1 MPTKTSQLKPK
12 ATPESGQPK
21 AKAKANQAQTDQT
34 EARKAKTKAS
44 PTQTSQTKTRQAN
57 TDQAEASSTKTAPT
71 KVRKTKAKASQT
83 KTTQQPA
90 QKAEPS
96 AVVFSV
102 ETTQTCL
109 SNLLAIVEPAV
120 PTNPTHP
127 MLGYLKIEVLPD
139 ACRITAADTSYTITA
154 TVGCETLHPGLGLLP
169 TQLVQ
174 VIKAIPPSERLALVG
189 STLEGA
195 TKIQLSNGSGV
206 ISTTPIHLLADDFRV
221 DDLTNPQFQHS
232 LPAETLKLA
241 LQTVVGS
248 AGPKD
253 KAILHA
259 VRLTFEANTLICQA
273 TDGHQIT
280 IATLEAQELGRR
292 RRQTT
297 EPGPVECC
305 LPLDTVKA
313 LIKLLT
319 QASKESEVQLR
330 LDTGE
335 APKAQFHIQTDQAQV
350 TLTGQCLAD
359 TYPDLQQVI
368 ESFTYGTSALVERNA
383 LLQQAKVIK
392 AMDSKTPV
400 AKLAL
405 GNASIHIS
413 MDGNEVS
420 GSQSVQ
426 ASLDMPDPEFET
438 SLNLDL
444 LINLARSATG
454 DQLLLEFGS
463 SESLIKLAPVAS
475 AIDGLTIVGY
485 MMPVQVH
492 QPDPST

>member
-1 MPTKTSQLKPK
+1 MPTKTRQLKPQSTSASDSAK
-12 ATPESGQPK
+12 TKMK
-21 AKAKANQAQTDQT
+21 AKA
-34 EARKAKTKAS
+34 
-44 PTQTSQTKTRQAN
+44 TQTRQAN
-57 TDQAEASSTKTAPT
+57 TDQAEASQTTAKASSAKTAQT
-71 KVRKTKAKASQT
+71 KANPRKAKASQPNIT
-83 KTTQQPA
+83 HQPA
-90 QKAEPS
+90 QKAEPA
-96 AVVFSV
+96 AVAFSL
-102 ETTQTCL
+102 ETPQPYL

-127 MLGYLKIEVLPD
+127 MLGYLKIEVLQD
-139 ACRITAADTSYTITA
+139 ACRLTAADISYTITA
-154 TVGCETLHPGLGLLP
+154 TVSCETLHPGLGLLP

-189 STLEGA
+189 STLEKA
-195 TKIQLSNGSGV
+195 AKVQLSNGSGV
-206 ISTTPIHLLADDFRV
+206 ISTTPIALSADDFRV
-221 DDLTNPQFQHS
+221 DDLTDPQFQHG

-253 KAILHA
+253 KAILHT
-259 VRLTFEANTLICQA
+259 VRLIFEANTLICQA

-292 RRQTT
+292 RRQTA
-297 EPGPVECC
+297 EPEPVDCC

-313 LIKLLT
+313 LIKLLS

-335 APKAQFHIQTDQAQV
+335 SPKAQFHIKTDQAQA
-350 TLTGQCLAD
+350 TLTCQCLAD
-359 TYPDLQQVI
+359 TYPDLQRVI

-392 AMDSKTPV
+392 AMGTQTPV
-400 AKLAL
+400 ATLTL
-405 GNASIHIS
+405 SNDSIHLS

-420 GSQSVQ
+420 GTQSVR
-426 ASLDMPDPEFET
+426 ASLDMATQKFET

-463 SESLIKLAPVAS
+463 SESLIKLSPIAS

-485 MMPVQVH
+485 MMPVKV
-492 QPDPST
+492 SKSNVSK

>member
-1 MPTKTSQLKPK
+1 MPTKTRQLN
-12 ATPESGQPK
+12 
-21 AKAKANQAQTDQT
+21 AKSTAASDS
-34 EARKAKTKAS
+34 AKTKTKAKS
-44 PTQTSQTKTRQAN
+44 DPTQTRQTKTRQAN
-57 TDQAEASSTKTAPT
+57 TDPTEASQTQAKASSTKTAQT
-71 KVRKTKAKASQT
+71 KASARKAKASPPN
-83 KTTQQPA
+83 TTQQPV
-90 QKAEPS
+90 QKTEPS

-206 ISTTPIHLLADDFRV
+206 ISTTPIDLSAEDFRA

-232 LPAETLKLA
+232 PPAETLKLA

-259 VRLTFEANTLICQA
+259 VRLTFEANTLTCQA

-292 RRQTT
+292 RRQTA

-313 LIKLLT
+313 LIKLLAQT
-319 QASKESEVQLR
+319 SKESEVQLR

-335 APKAQFHIQTDQAQV
+335 APKAQFHIQTDQAQA
-350 TLTGQCLAD
+350 TLTCQCLAD
-359 TYPDLQQVI
+359 TYPDLQHVI

-420 GSQSVQ
+420 GSQAVQ

-485 MMPVQVH
+485 MMPVQVR
-492 QPDPST
+492 QSAPSP